1 MNLKDLENIED
12 YYIDN
17 GFLCIK
23 LISGDHLR
31 INFNSIEAIKK
42 QFAIPVVGSS
52 NKVDYKQGFELA
64 QKYIEESPCD
74 PDIYRTQLDAWNDY
88 QQFLIDNNIT

>member
-1 MNLKDLENIED
+1 MDLKQKYREETNLEPYGDINQKDNYTRHYVKWLE
-12 YYIDN
+12 
-17 GFLCIK
+17 
-23 LISGDHLR
+23 
-31 INFNSIEAIKK
+31 K
-42 QFAIPVVGSS
+42 QCNLYGVGSS

-88 QQFLIDNNIT
+88 QRFLIDNNIT